1 METVT
6 PGIGLI
12 FWQMVIF
19 SGLPLFLISWI
30 MILVTKRLD
39 ATNKLVWLI
48 GTLFLPVIGPLLFF
62 FRYSSLKKPTN
73 SQA

>member
-1 METVT
+1 METLT
-6 PGIGLI
+6 PNVGLI

-19 SGLPLFLISWI
+19 SGLLLFLISWI
-30 MILVTKRLD
+30 MILVTSRLD
-39 ATNKLVWLI
+39 GINKLIWLL

-62 FRYSSLKKPTN
+62 FRYSSFKKPTN

>member
-6 PGIGLI
+6 PDIGLI